1 LKLDKSQNRHLKA
14 LAHPLKPVVLIGQKG
29 LTESVLEEIE
39 RALHDHE
46 LIKIKLAALR
56 EEREQLADSIAEKT
70 HAHVIAITG
79 GIAIFFRRNTKKPKI
94 DLKGV

>member
-1 LKLDKSQNRHLKA
+1 MKLDKAQIRHLKS

-56 EEREQLADSIAEKT
+56 EEREQVADSIAT
-70 HAHVIAITG
+70 NTQSHVVAITG
-79 GIAIFFRRNTKKPKI
+79 GIAIMFRRNTKKPKV
-94 DLKGV
+94 DLKGA

>member
-39 RALHDHE
+39 RALYDHE

-56 EEREQLADSIAEKT
+56 EERQQLADSIADKT
-70 HAHVIAITG
+70 HSHVVAITG
-79 GIAIFFRRNTKKPKI
+79 GVAIIFKRNSKKPKV
-94 DLKGV
+94 DLKGI

>member
-1 LKLDKSQNRHLKA
+1 MKLDKSQTRQLKA

-56 EEREQLADSIAEKT
+56 EEREELATSIAGKT
-70 HAHVIAITG
+70 HSHVIAITG
-79 GIAIFFRRNTKKPKI
+79 GIAILFKRNTKKPKVV
-94 DLKGV
+94 LKGV